1 MHATRREQVPPNFRR
16 YPKRIVRDCPFA
28 DHGCAVRLDTDQ
40 ALEHHLDNSVRNHLD
55 MLRYSLD
62 QTRAHLSSKMDGM
75 VYDRNDL
82 QATEMAV
89 VDFKTRELIDGTH
102 SHHVDSILEK
112 TNMIEKSQHQL
123 QSQIDILESKLEEL
137 KNLRRI
143 AEYNM
148 NVKEEI
154 VADLKALLRQFE
166 ERVNNRLTRLEESKS
181 VASQMISSL
190 NRLGFNFESFALSRK
205 ISWVV
210 ECKDLLESLGNDT
223 ESGCL
228 PSSSTSSTV
237 SLRSP
242 VVTIPCDKVG
252 DYDCYLNL
260 VSNEEGFLF
269 LEVHCIGPRYP
280 VFLYGSILSIHGVK
294 SLRLKKSDIA
304 LGRKDPCEVMLFSQA
319 EAKKK
324 ITSNYLDIQFEIRAT
339 VVDPSRTLSGDSD
352 EEGAHIPSS
361 KANPPSGLTAAVI
374 GRRVVS
380 QDDQD
385 DGQDYA
391 YGARPPVPALPINIS
406 DESVHRTPEALL

>member
-1 MHATRREQVPPNFRR
+1 MHATRSEQVPPSFRR

-40 ALEHHLDNSVRNHLD
+40 ALEHHLDNSVRDHLD

-62 QTRAHLSSKMDGM
+62 QTRAHLSSKMD
-75 VYDRNDL
+75 
-82 QATEMAV
+82 
-89 VDFKTRELIDGTH
+89 RELIDGTR
-102 SHHVDSILEK
+102 SHVDSILEK
-112 TNMIEKSQHQL
+112 TNMIEKNQHQL
-123 QSQIDILESKLEEL
+123 QSRIDILESKLEEL
-137 KNLRRI
+137 KNMRRI

-148 NVKEEI
+148 NVKEEEI

-166 ERVNNRLTRLEESKS
+166 ERVNNRLARLEESKS

-223 ESGCL
+223 ESRCL

-319 EAKKK
+319 EAKRK

-385 DGQDYA
+385 DGQNYA